1 MAISAIIFSAFCKN
15 FRRNVCIA
23 HCGAGF
29 GSKNMNPDFYIFLK
43 KKNYFRF
50 IQVHHDSHIKFI
62 SNTAGIFL

>member
-43 KKNYFRF
+43 KKKNISDSFRF
-50 IQVHHDSHIKFI
+50 IM
-62 SNTAGIFL
+62 TAI

>member
-43 KKNYFRF
+43 KKKLFQ
-50 IQVHHDSHIKFI
+50 IHSG
-62 SNTAGIFL
+62 SS

>member
-43 KKNYFRF
+43 KKKIISDSFRF
-50 IQVHHDSHIKFI
+50 IM
-62 SNTAGIFL
+62 TAI